1 MSEPERCQRDLS
13 LDEEGITV
21 ELRET
26 HAKTSGYHALTLNL
40 ELAIVNP
47 ESARVK
53 FAICNEIY
61 KDWKLEDTFAHA
73 ARMGYAGIEIAPFTL
88 ANAVTDISAAERQR
102 IRDLAARNKIEIVGL
117 HWLLVKPEGLYLNH
131 TDGNIRART
140 AKYFVEMV
148 DCCADLGGTIMVV
161 GSPKQRNVLEGV
173 SHQQAWDWTATT
185 FRDAVKRAE
194 DRGVTI
200 CFEPLSPAETNF
212 VNTAAEA
219 IEFVKP
225 FNSRAFK
232 IILDVKAMCSETK
245 PMPQIIRESW
255 PHFAHFHANDK
266 NLKGPGFGDVDF
278 KPIAAAL
285 REVGYNGYVSVEV
298 FKFEEGAEI
307 IAGKSIEYLRKS
319 FA

>member
-1 MSEPERCQRDLS
+1 M
-13 LDEEGITV
+13 
-21 ELRET
+21 
-26 HAKTSGYHALTLNL
+26 
-40 ELAIVNP
+40 
-47 ESARVK
+47 K

-61 KDWKLEDTFAHA
+61 QGWNLEDTFAHA
-73 ARMGYAGIEIAPFTL
+73 ACVGYDGVEIAPFTL
-88 ANAVTDISAAERQR
+88 ANAVTEISPIERQR
-102 IRDLAARNKIEIVGL
+102 IRDLAARSKIEIVGL

-131 TDGNIRART
+131 TDATIRSRT
-140 AKYFVEMV
+140 ANYFVELV
-148 DCCADLGGTIMVV
+148 DCCADLGGKIMVV

-173 SHQQAWDWTATT
+173 SRQQAWDWTANT
-185 FRDAVKRAE
+185 FTDAVKRAE

-200 CFEPLSPAETNF
+200 CFEPLSPVETNF

-219 IEFVKP
+219 IQFVKP
-225 FNSRAFK
+225 FNSAAFK
-232 IILDVKAMCSETK
+232 IILDVKAMCSEQK

-266 NLKGPGFGDVDF
+266 NLTGPGFGDVDF
-278 KPIAAAL
+278 KPIAATL

-307 IAGKSIEYLRKS
+307 IASKSIEYLRQK